1 MDLQVD
7 TCDVAVGEVGVLTIG
22 RLEAGPFDAD
32 VFRICL
38 FEFGMSENG
47 ICDACKYCLKSVC
60 GNVHEADVVKID
72 MVELGL
78 SFRRDGEEA

>member
-22 RLEAGPFDAD
+22 RLEAGPLDAD

-38 FEFGMSENG
+38 LDFGMGASG
-47 ICDACKYCLKSVC
+47 ICDASEYCLWAAC
-60 GNVHEADVVKID
+60 GNVQGVDVFENGAA
-72 MVELGL
+72 ELGL
-78 SFRRDGEEA
+78 LL

>member
-22 RLEAGPFDAD
+22 RLERRPFDAD

-38 FEFGMSENG
+38 FEFGVSESG
-47 ICDACKYCLKSVC
+47 ICDACEYCLKAAC
-60 GNVHEADVVKID
+60 GHVQGADVFENGAA
-72 MVELGL
+72 ELGL
-78 SFRRDGEEA
+78 LL

>member
-38 FEFGMSENG
+38 FEFGMSDNG
-47 ICDACKYCLKSVC
+47 ICDACEYCLKAAC
-60 GNVHEADVVKID
+60 GHVQGADVFENGAA
-72 MVELGL
+72 ELGL
-78 SFRRDGEEA
+78 LL